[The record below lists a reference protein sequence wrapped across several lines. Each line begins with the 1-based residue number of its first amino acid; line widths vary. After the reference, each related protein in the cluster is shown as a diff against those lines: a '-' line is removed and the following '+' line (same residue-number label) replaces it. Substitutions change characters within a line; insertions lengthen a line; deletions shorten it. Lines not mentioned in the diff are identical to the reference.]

1 MTAETEAEGR
11 SLEQYRDYL
20 LLLTRLQFDARLRGK
35 LDPADIVQQTLLKA
49 HGARG
54 QLRGKEDAEVAAWLR
69 RILANTLTD
78 ALRQFSTDGAI
89 WTASGRWRPF

>member
-49 HGARG
+49 HG
-54 QLRGKEDAEVAAWLR
+54 DAGNFAGRRTPKWLPGC
-69 RILANTLTD
+69 
-78 ALRQFSTDGAI
+78 GAF
-89 WTASGRWRPF
+89 WPTR